1 MKAISKALL
10 LPSLAF
16 ILIGSSVAPDEN
28 NFEEIQKKY
37 PNASEVLTDENLTEA
52 EAEAEELEELSK
64 KIEKDMAENPD
75 KVMYATPVGDK
86 LF

>member
-16 ILIGSSVAPDEN
+16 ILIGSSAASAPEEN
-28 NFEEIQKKY
+28 NFEDIQKKY
-37 PNASEVLTDENLTEA
+37 PNATEVLTDKNLTEA
-52 EAEAEELEELSK
+52 EAEELEDLSK
-64 KIEKDMAENPD
+64 KIEEDMAENPD

>member
-1 MKAISKALL
+1 MKAISKVLL

-16 ILIGSSVAPDEN
+16 ILLGSSAAPDEK

-52 EAEAEELEELSK
+52 EAEELEDLSK

-86 LF
+86 LL

>member
-1 MKAISKALL
+1 MKAISKVLL
-10 LPSLAF
+10 LPSLTS
-16 ILIGSSVAPDEN
+16 ILLGSSAAPDEK

-52 EAEAEELEELSK
+52 EAEELEDLSK

>member
-1 MKAISKALL
+1 MKAISKVLL

-16 ILIGSSVAPDEN
+16 ILIGSSAAPDEN

-52 EAEAEELEELSK
+52 EAEELEELSK
-64 KIEKDMAENPD
+64 KIEKDMTENPD

>member
-1 MKAISKALL
+1 MKTISKVLL

-16 ILIGSSVAPDEN
+16 ILIGSSVAPGEN

-52 EAEAEELEELSK
+52 EAEELEELSK
-64 KIEKDMAENPD
+64 KIENDMAENPD